1 MPSTIF
7 FEYTVEL
14 VMSWLSKS
22 LYDAKLD
29 KNDYCNFSDSLSDR
43 T

>member
-22 LYDAKLD
+22 LYDAMLD
-29 KNDYCNFSDSLSDR
+29 KK
-43 T
+43 